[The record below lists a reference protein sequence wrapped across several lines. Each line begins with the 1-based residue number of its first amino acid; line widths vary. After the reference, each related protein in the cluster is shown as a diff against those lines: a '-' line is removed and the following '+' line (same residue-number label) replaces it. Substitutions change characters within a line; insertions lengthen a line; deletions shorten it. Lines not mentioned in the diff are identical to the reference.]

1 MHYRTHWRLAFVL
14 AFFFHLV
21 VWLVLMLLIPMVF
34 TMIEP
39 PPQEDPMEWVDIAE
53 APGDPQ
59 EEQQEQ
65 QPEPPP
71 PPPPPAEEQVEEEPA
86 VVEAELPEEAT
97 TELLKEA
104 ENMTDEPKD
113 NTLHSSNNGQQ
124 MGQPG
129 KILLAVQPPKG
140 GLSYKGRIT
149 VSAHV
154 GKDGTVMSTK
164 IMVSSGNDIYDN
176 FARSLV
182 QSKWKFQPATD
193 TKGEPM
199 ESNIMCTLAFNVPV
213 KRQMH

>member
-1 MHYRTHWRLAFVL
+1 
-14 AFFFHLV
+14 
-21 VWLVLMLLIPMVF
+21 
-34 TMIEP
+34 
-39 PPQEDPMEWVDIAE
+39 
-53 APGDPQ
+53 
-59 EEQQEQ
+59 
-65 QPEPPP
+65 
-71 PPPPPAEEQVEEEPA
+71 
-86 VVEAELPEEAT
+86 
-97 TELLKEA
+97 
-104 ENMTDEPKD
+104 
-113 NTLHSSNNGQQ
+113 

-164 IMVSSGNDIYDN
+164 IKVSSGNDIYDN

>member
-34 TMIEP
+34 KMIEP

-164 IMVSSGNDIYDN
+164 IMVTSDNDIYDN

-182 QSKWKFQPATD
+182 QSQWKFQPATD

>member
-1 MHYRTHWRLAFVL
+1 MARAHAPHPDGVQDDRTAAAGRSDGVGRYCRSSRRSAGR
-14 AFFFHLV
+14 AAGAAAR
-21 VWLVLMLLIPMVF
+21 
-34 TMIEP
+34 T
-39 PPQEDPMEWVDIAE
+39 A
-53 APGDPQ
+53 A
-59 EEQQEQ
+59 
-65 QPEPPP
+65 

-164 IMVSSGNDIYDN
+164 IKVSSGNDIYDN